1 MTKVLFVCTQNTA
14 RSVMAEMILK
24 KFGGERFSVSSA
36 GLFSVGYSPMTPCA
50 RQILTEEGLGG
61 VFLDEFY
68 SKPVREEDVALSDVV
83 VGVTPSHAQALKERF
98 PKYAG
103 KITAFPRSVGDLWE
117 DGDSYRQC
125 YAMLKENILE
135 MFSLSDGSITVRN
148 MDESGASQSAALE
161 EECFAHPW
169 SLEEYEKARVRDD
182 FICLC
187 AYHDFE
193 YSGFLMAYT
202 VLDEGHLLDIATR
215 PKFRKRGVATAL
227 IRELIARLSSLG
239 VKTVML
245 EAREKNIAARN
256 LYEKLGFCAV
266 GKRRDYYTDPRDDA
280 VLYTL
285 DLAEKE
291 EE

>member
-24 KFGGERFSVSSA
+24 KYGGECFSVSSA

-61 VFLDEFY
+61 IFLGDFY
-68 SKPVREEDVALSDVV
+68 SKPVREEEVALSDIV

-98 PKYAG
+98 PEYAG
-103 KITAFPRSVGDLWE
+103 KITTFPRSVGDLWE
-117 DGDSYRQC
+117 DEESYRQC
-125 YAMLKENILE
+125 FAMLKENILE
-135 MFSLSDGSITVRN
+135 MFSLSDGSVTVRD

-161 EECFAHPW
+161 EECFSHPW
-169 SLEEYEKARVRDD
+169 PLEEYEKARVRDD

-187 AYHDFE
+187 AYHDYE
-193 YSGFLMAYT
+193 YAGFLMAYH

-215 PKFRKRGVATAL
+215 PKFRKRGIATAL
-227 IRELIARLSSLG
+227 IRELVARLSSIG

-245 EAREKNIAARN
+245 EAREKNVPARS
-256 LYEKLGFCAV
+256 LYEKLGFRAV
-266 GKRRDYYTDPRDDA
+266 GKRLDYYADPRDDA

-291 EE
+291 EK